1 MDNQKANSPLLLYL
15 AGVVF
20 IIWGI
25 LGIMDSKNY
34 VSVGYQTGDDNS
46 IVYVEEGSPAEAAG
60 MQLGD
65 VIILNGG
72 IDANN
77 NKELSHR
84 ERAKAGDVR
93 EYVVDRNGEEVTLSL
108 TFSELN
114 QKDKSLNM
122 VALVI
127 GLLFILIGLWALY
140 KHKSALSKTFAI
152 FSLCFG
158 FIFMSGPYIGPGIL
172 SSLVNSISTT
182 IVIFSFAYLLEYM
195 LKYPPASK
203 KQKLLYLPAILLAI
217 LIWVLNFVHPEG
229 SGTLNMVIRLF
240 FGIVIIFYFLSSLIT
255 LIRKY
260 MRSSTEERTSNGL
273 NLMMIGTVVGLLPI
287 LIYFTAGVI
296 SPGIDLPGNDYIFI
310 TFAAIP
316 IFFSMAL
323 SRVSA

>member
-1 MDNQKANSPLLLYL
+1 MDNQKASSPLLLYVVG
-15 AGVVF
+15 AVF

-25 LGIMDSKNY
+25 LGMMDSKNY
-34 VSVGYQTGDDNS
+34 VYDGYQSGDDNS
-46 IVYVEEGSPAEAAG
+46 IVNVEEGSPAEAAG
-60 MQLGD
+60 MQVGD

-77 NKELSHR
+77 NKELFQR

-93 EYVVDRNGEEVTLSL
+93 EFLLDRNGKEVTVSL

-114 QKDKSLNM
+114 EKDKSLNK
-122 VALVI
+122 VALAI
-127 GLLFILIGLWALY
+127 GLLFVLIGFWALY
-140 KHKSALSKTFAI
+140 KHKSGLSKAFAI

-172 SSLVNSISTT
+172 SNLVNSASTT
-182 IVIFSFAYLLEYM
+182 IVIFSFAFLLKYM
-195 LKYPPASK
+195 LQYPPESK
-203 KQKLLYLPAILLAI
+203 KQKLLYLPAILIVL
-217 LIWVLNFVHPEG
+217 LIWVLNFVQPDG
-229 SGTLNMVIRLF
+229 SGTFNMVIRLF

-260 MRSSTEERTSNGL
+260 MRSSAEDRKSNGL
-273 NLMMIGTVVGLLPI
+273 NLMMIGTVVGVLPI

-296 SPGIDLPGNDYIFI
+296 SPGIELPGDDYIFL